1 MSEDPARVGRTI
13 FVANAHRDANGRFIV
28 RADERLTAFMELESA
43 IRTVSQPWILA
54 GDRSSLLTHI
64 AVRGKGL

>member
-13 FVANAHRDANGRFIV
+13 FVANAHRDPNGRFIV

-43 IRTVSQPWILA
+43 IRALCLS
-54 GDRSSLLTHI
+54 
-64 AVRGKGL
+64 RGFSRATDLRC